1 MNICVVMFYDDNIK
15 NYGDINFNINKKY
28 CEKYNLDIIRSNKNN
43 YKTRH
48 AAWERIPLILENIE
62 KYDYLINAT
71 TSGRYN
77 VAKLSNN
84 ILQLKNTNY
93 DYILFS
99 RFIKNSCLS
108 NNIVDVINTHNNTNF
123 IFSNDINNKNINTGF
138 FIVKNTQYSID
149 FFKKWGY
156 DEELYKTNPHPE
168 WWDLGVLI
176 DMYKQNL
183 MDIQNNSVLIDYGIL
198 QHFYENELTTL
209 TNKPYVFH
217 LAGRENDIRLKTSKK
232 YFNNLTCNKPDNL
245 TCNKPNNI
253 KKPLNK
259 PNKNKQNKN
268 K

>member
-28 CEKYNLDIIRSNKNN
+28 CEKYNLDIIRSNKKN

-62 KYDYLINAT
+62 KYDYLIWIDSDAFF
-71 TSGRYN
+71 YN
-77 VAKLSNN
+77 
-84 ILQLKNTNY
+84 
-93 DYILFS
+93 D
-99 RFIKNSCLS
+99 S

-123 IFSNDINNKNINTGF
+123 IFSNDINNKNINTGI

-168 WWDLGVLI
+168 WWVQGVLI

-253 KKPLNK
+253 KKNH
-259 PNKNKQNKN
+259 
-268 K
+268 